1 MITETTFAVA
11 YRSGL
16 TMEELSLLQSMK
28 QDSYDAVLADMQ
40 EQLLYVDQELK
51 EICSSLYRKLKAM
64 NAEDFSK
71 IEFSEEDAYE

>member
-11 YRSGL
+11 YRNGL
-16 TMEELSLLQSMK
+16 TLEELSLLQSMK
-28 QDSYDAVLADMQ
+28 HDSYEAVLADMQ

-51 EICSSLYRKLKAM
+51 EICTSLYRKLKAIS
-64 NAEDFSK
+64 AEDFSK